1 MSMYISGIA
10 LNKDFSRNLN
20 ELTEAVNLKITP
32 KGQTN
37 FKMASTAWVEQD
49 QAYIYCAPGATLLFL
64 HPDHCTEAFPVK
76 QLNTLAFAI
85 SEADMTSEMHY
96 THNGFHSRSLIEQE
110 GEIID
115 EEGDELENEEN
126 SGDVQEM
133 IWDQLDEILGL
144 NFWDVK
150 PSARVIQC
158 DIRKVERPV
167 VMPTRRK
174 EVEVKEMEEKVEAN
188 TSWWKFWKK

>member
-20 ELTEAVNLKITP
+20 ELTEAVNLKIIP

-37 FKMASTAWVEQD
+37 FKTASTDWVEKEH
-49 QAYIYCAPGATLLFL
+49 AYIYCAPGTTLLFL
-64 HPDHCTEAFPVK
+64 HPDHCTEAYPVK

-85 SEADMTSEMHY
+85 SEADMTSELHY
-96 THNGFHSRSLIEQE
+96 TQNGFHSRSLIEQE

-115 EEGDELENEEN
+115 EEGDELECEEGA
-126 SGDVQEM
+126 SDVQDM
-133 IWDQLDEILGL
+133 IWDQLDEILGI
-144 NFWDVK
+144 NFWDISPDSK
-150 PSARVIQC
+150 VIQC
-158 DIRKVERPV
+158 DITKVARPV
-167 VMPTRRK
+167 IPARK
-174 EVEVKEMEEKVEAN
+174 PKVVQETEEIVEAN